1 MIPYS
6 PGPPTKTRSA
16 GVGTPVI
23 CPVPVGDSN
32 IVSVKVDESDSP
44 PVCVRIAVAGL
55 EEVDGWYV
63 SKQRLVESPTV
74 GKLVI
79 SNVMLDEYVF
89 ELLHGFVTVA

>member
-1 MIPYS
+1 
-6 PGPPTKTRSA
+6 
-16 GVGTPVI
+16 VGTPVI

-63 SKQRLVESPTV
+63 SKHRLVESPTFD
-74 GKLVI
+74 KLVI